1 VATENSYSFR
11 ERDLFDAMVLL
22 QSCRL
27 NRRESLVGRSGD
39 RLDAFAAR
47 CANETTDSNSE
58 DQDTPRA
65 SADKS
70 TSDYMKSY
78 IAIALIALIAVGAV
92 SWGVFRRED
101 SKVAELPVPTSV
113 TAQLSEAR
121 LVSQRELRFGSM
133 VLTGTMADSD
143 PLRGYAMIRE
153 GDGSPQ
159 LVHAGAMIVPQVKL
173 TAVYR
178 DHVLVDVDG
187 QQKALWLTTSSAAER
202 PAGSEAYDHRDL
214 DEMFAAEYSYEDG
227 LHRGFKLFP
236 GRDPKW
242 LSKLSLL
249 PGDLVIAI
257 NGVPLDQPDSG
268 AARLAQLRNLD
279 SADLTIVRFDEP
291 QTMRVKIK
299 GADLVDP
306 ESGEASGDDIVP
318 NIEDTNRI

>member
-1 VATENSYSFR
+1 
-11 ERDLFDAMVLL
+11 
-22 QSCRL
+22 
-27 NRRESLVGRSGD
+27 
-39 RLDAFAAR
+39 
-47 CANETTDSNSE
+47 
-58 DQDTPRA
+58 
-65 SADKS
+65 
-70 TSDYMKSY
+70 MKSY

-92 SWGVFRRED
+92 SWGFFRRED
-101 SKVAELPVPTSV
+101 SKVELRVPTSV

-121 LVSQRELRFGSM
+121 LVSQSELRFGSM

-202 PAGSEAYDHRDL
+202 PAGSEAYDRRDL
-214 DEMFAAEYSYEDG
+214 EEMFAAEYSYEDG
-227 LHRGFKLFP
+227 LHRGFKVFP

-279 SADLTIVRFDEP
+279 TADLTIVRFDEP

-299 GADLVDP
+299 GADLVDQ
-306 ESGEASGDDIVP
+306 ESGEASGDDI
-318 NIEDTNRI
+318 NTFQR